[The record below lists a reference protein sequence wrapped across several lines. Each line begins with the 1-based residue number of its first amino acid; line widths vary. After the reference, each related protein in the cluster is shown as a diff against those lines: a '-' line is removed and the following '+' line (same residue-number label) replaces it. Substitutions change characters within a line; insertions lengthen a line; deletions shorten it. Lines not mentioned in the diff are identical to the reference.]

1 MFVNKRIGFCFAI
14 GVWVV
19 ASFPGP
25 SRAQIEDLVDSVHPD
40 SLTVTVERLVAFE
53 TRFMGSDSN
62 WAAVAY
68 LEERLTSFGYDTVR
82 DTFDLELD
90 RRFFGKDWFLSTVQ
104 ANVLATKVGRLHPD
118 RKIVVGG
125 HYDSIS
131 LDREQAEQDVAP
143 GADDNASGVAA
154 IVEIARLLKDQNLDL
169 TIEFAFWGAEE
180 IGLNGSTDYA
190 RRAKTRGDQIELMM
204 QIDAIGWPG
213 SIHPDAF
220 SIDTTSPHVEI
231 AQTIADAARVYST
244 LRTENGSGSDLRVT
258 AQGCRCSDHQPF
270 LDQGFP
276 AIGIFQFF
284 DNPAPHLNMSTD
296 TITRVDIDYVTQVTR
311 AATGGLLELAGISAP
326 TADFDG
332 SGSVDFDDFLLFAAR
347 FGEPV
352 LESEAAV
359 FDLDRDGRIGFSD
372 FLIFADQFAAAA
384 S

>member
-1 MFVNKRIGFCFAI
+1 MFVNKEIGFCFAI

-25 SRAQIEDLVDSVHPD
+25 SGAQIEDLVDGVHPD

-104 ANVLATKVGRLHPD
+104 TNVLATKVGRLHPD

-190 RRAKTRGDQIELMM
+190 RRARTRGDQIELMM

-258 AQGCRCSDHQPF
+258 SRGCRCSDHQPF

-347 FGEPV
+347 

-359 FDLDRDGRIGFSD
+359 FDLDRDGRVGFSD